1 MKKSKEGAAYI
12 VTIIIFMFVTIVSV
26 AFLSMITSNYYG
38 RISESKRTQ
47 NLYGSESGLD
57 TTHNIIVKNIE
68 ASSFYGNEKVKEL
81 KKAKDITYDEYK
93 ALTDNDKK
101 ALYALYADIEYW
113 KYYNGNLE
121 ENQEPK
127 DQVRIDNYI
136 KNDNED
142 IEKLINKVFKNEFK
156 SFFSNNLES
165 SINDSSYIKLSKNND
180 GTFIED
186 KETLDVGDAEIYIGE
201 ESNNNVNLQSETTN
215 TKNLKLYV
223 DGDFLKSSKIISN
236 SNGEIIEVNRELKVE
251 SGYEEDGRIKY
262 DSYPLQFSFYNEENY
277 DFKVISE
284 FATNANVENTA
295 KVGENLRIIQSDYSL
310 RIPNYNEVAFR
321 ETVVVDSELNQ
332 LVGLTIGGD
341 MDISSVNKL
350 NVSGDI
356 FVQGNDSDSIN
367 DMNRTFE
374 KYSGG
379 IVLDNSSVI
388 LKTINFN
395 NNVYTRG
402 TFNIK
407 NNVDVVIKGDLYA
420 RNIYAGDENNLSDNS
435 KLTIN
440 NEAVIDND
448 LTVKA
453 TDTQIKIK
461 DFYGINDKNIDED
474 TKVRKSSSIIINDYK
489 ETDKEPSSITISE
502 KAYIM
507 GVAQIDTNEGYQ
519 TGESVAIRGNYKAY
533 GAQIDQNEKF
543 KYDYPLQ
550 VLDEDNVLKKAE
562 HFYNY
567 WINRLS
573 EEDGLDCGRVNLP
586 IDTYSIGAIVYEKDG
601 IKNVTQSSTFLDNN
615 LEVVVKMK
623 RLKYARNIYKLG
635 ENSISDEEAKT
646 LYETLGTGEKVET
659 VESLLGGLS
668 NLTNSDYNLENKIN
682 NGKEMAIFCPEQK
695 TIVIK
700 GKNSTS
706 NYDSNSYMT
715 IDASSNKDIKA
726 VIITAG
732 NVIIDGDVNFRG
744 NIIAQGNL
752 KVIGNSTV
760 NLYYDKN
767 VTEDIQNS
775 NGILFNKVFGNRFG
789 GEQINNETLTI
800 ESNASNFL
808 KTKLWKITQ

>member
-12 VTIIIFMFVTIVSV
+12 VTIIIFMFVTIVSI

-57 TTHNIIVKNIE
+57 TTYNIIVKNIE
-68 ASSFYGNEKVKEL
+68 ASSFYANEKVKAL
-81 KKAKDITYDEYK
+81 KKVKDITYDEYK
-93 ALTDNDKK
+93 VLTDNDKK

-127 DQVRIDNYI
+127 DQVRIDSYI

-156 SFFSNNLES
+156 SFFSNNLLS
-165 SINDSSYIKLSKNND
+165 SINDNSYIKLSKNND
-180 GTFIED
+180 GTLTED
-186 KETLDVGDAEIYIGE
+186 KEALDIGDAEIYIGE
-201 ESNNNVNLQSETTN
+201 EPNN
-215 TKNLKLYV
+215 
-223 DGDFLKSSKIISN
+223 N
-236 SNGEIIEVNRELKVE
+236 SNGEITEVDRELKIE
-251 SGYEEDGRIKY
+251 SGYKENGRIKY
-262 DSYPLQFSFYNEENY
+262 DRYQLQFSFYNEENY
-277 DFKVISE
+277 NFKITSE

-321 ETVVVDSELNQ
+321 ETAVVDAELNQ
-332 LVGLTIGGD
+332 LVGLAIGGD
-341 MDISSVNKL
+341 LDVSGVNKL

-356 FVQGNDSDSIN
+356 FVQGNDSNSIN

-388 LKTINFN
+388 SKTINFN

-407 NNVDVVIKGDLYA
+407 NNVDVVIKGNLYA

-489 ETDKEPSSITISE
+489 EAYKEPSSVTISE

-507 GVAQIDTNEGYQ
+507 GVAHIDTNEGYQ
-519 TGESVAIRGNYKAY
+519 TGESVAVRGNYKAY
-533 GAQIDQNEKF
+533 GAQIDQNEEF

-573 EEDGLDCGRVNLP
+573 QQDGLDCGGVNLP
-586 IDTYSIGAIVYEKDG
+586 RNTYSIGAIVYEKDG

-615 LEVVVKMK
+615 LEAVVKMK
-623 RLKYARNIYKLG
+623 RLEYARNIYTLG
-635 ENSISDEEAKT
+635 ENTISDEEAKT

-659 VESLLGGLS
+659 VENLLGGLS
-668 NLTNSDYNLENKIN
+668 KLTNSDYSLENKIN
-682 NGKEMAIFCPEQK
+682 NGKEMAIFCPKQK

-700 GKNSTS
+700 GKSSTTNYNS
-706 NYDSNSYMT
+706 DSYMT

-726 VIITAG
+726 VLITAG
-732 NVIIDGDVNFRG
+732 NVIIDGEVNFRG
-744 NIIAQGNL
+744 NIIVQGNL
-752 KVIGNSTV
+752 TVIGNSTV

-767 VTEDIQNS
+767 VTEDVQNS

-808 KTKLWKITQ
+808 KTKLWKIIQ